1 MKIDRANMRVQVSI
15 PHKEAKIVH
24 DRLKSLFKTIEVEDW
39 EAGNLVMVSFWWRV
53 KLLQKEKGTI

>member
-1 MKIDRANMRVQVSI
+1 MKIDRANMRVRVSI

-39 EAGNLVMVSFWWRV
+39 EAGDLEMVSFWWRV
-53 KLLQKEKGTI
+53 KLLQK